1 MRNRKRV
8 LKQFHYW
15 ECDTFAKYLHDMSA
29 KGWHFTGWKLGLIFE
44 RGTPEDIY
52 YAVEVFPKG
61 SEMDTRPE
69 PDAEE
74 YADYCEAAGWKFL
87 DSSRRFCV
95 FKKERKDA
103 VPIVTQEERLKN
115 IKRAGWR
122 KWMSESAAF
131 FILAVNLWI
140 SFLTFN
146 FKQYIFWDLMLFL
159 IFSVTLACGEKL
171 LECVLM
177 LTDAY
182 RKKKILAAGEIP
194 FYGSGLYTV
203 SDYFRCYMGIAVVAV
218 LLILACIQK
227 YYDIATAIMITALV
241 LIGISAAIAIF
252 RPTREGNWM
261 FQVGAG
267 LGIGAIVLPILLA
280 VILTDDGDKV
290 KLTEREIPLTQADF
304 RSVAGEI
311 DFTDEGHFQ
320 GIFGEMSFYSIQYAE
335 PVGPWGGGTDSMQ
348 YYIYR
353 TKHSW
358 ILNRIYRQYLERMKQ
373 PEECTKDWKAKAAV
387 YDSLTGN
394 YYLVLFQEQLLYLY
408 SDKPLEETQLQ
419 IICDKLEV
427 GDSA

>member
-1 MRNRKRV
+1 
-8 LKQFHYW
+8 
-15 ECDTFAKYLHDMSA
+15 
-29 KGWHFTGWKLGLIFE
+29 
-44 RGTPEDIY
+44 
-52 YAVEVFPKG
+52 
-61 SEMDTRPE
+61 
-69 PDAEE
+69 
-74 YADYCEAAGWKFL
+74 
-87 DSSRRFCV
+87 
-95 FKKERKDA
+95 
-103 VPIVTQEERLKN
+103 
-115 IKRAGWR
+115 
-122 KWMSESAAF
+122 
-131 FILAVNLWI
+131 
-140 SFLTFN
+140 
-146 FKQYIFWDLMLFL
+146 
-159 IFSVTLACGEKL
+159 
-171 LECVLM
+171 
-177 LTDAY
+177 
-182 RKKKILAAGEIP
+182 
-194 FYGSGLYTV
+194 
-203 SDYFRCYMGIAVVAV
+203 
-218 LLILACIQK
+218 
-227 YYDIATAIMITALV
+227 
-241 LIGISAAIAIF
+241 
-252 RPTREGNWM
+252 M